1 MKSKRA
7 IGAVILLALFMGA
20 LSFIKFD
27 HCYNKS
33 WVVPDVYTH
42 ACYSDIPALYGARDL
57 VNHTWP
63 YSSATNSVE
72 YPPITGVVMW
82 ATSLITP
89 HGSENF
95 HMYFLINIFLLLLLF
110 AGSALLVWYMNP
122 GSWHLFVIA
131 PAVVASLFINW
142 DMWAVLTALAA
153 IYWFDQKKYDYS
165 ALALGV
171 SIATKFFPIVLLIP
185 VVLIFWKRSHI
196 KSAIRYLGISL
207 GLWLL
212 INLPFALSTPSGW
225 WRFFKLNGSRDAD
238 FGSIYYSLQLLGV
251 SIPSINTSSV
261 LLFFIGSAGFVI
273 FTLQKEYVPNL
284 AQIAFI
290 EVAIFT
296 LASKVYSPQY
306 ILWLTPLAVIAL
318 QKKDRSAFWIWQ
330 GAEIM
335 YHFAVWEYLAT
346 YSGGHFGLPSR
357 GYAVISMLRIAAL
370 IFFVLKTA
378 PSTREVPAQEHR
390 FSLSKP

>member
-1 MKSKRA
+1 
-7 IGAVILLALFMGA
+7 MGA

-33 WVVPDVYTH
+33 WVIPDVYTH

-72 YPPITGVVMW
+72 YPPITSVVMW

-110 AGSALLVWYMNP
+110 VGSALFVWHMSP
-122 GSWHLFVIA
+122 ESWQLFLIA

-153 IYWFDQKKYDYS
+153 IYWFDWKKYDYS
-165 ALALGV
+165 ALALGI

-185 VVLIFWKRSHI
+185 VVFIFWKRSHI
-196 KSAIRYLGISL
+196 KSAIRYFGISI
-207 GLWLL
+207 GLWVL

-225 WRFFKLNGSRDAD
+225 WRFFKLNGSRGAD
-238 FGSIYYSLQLLGV
+238 FGSIYYSSQLLGV
-251 SIPSINTSSV
+251 SIPAINISSV
-261 LLFFIGSAGFVI
+261 FLFLVASAGFAI
-273 FTLQKEYVPNL
+273 FILQKEYVPNL

-346 YSGGHFGLPSR
+346 YSGGHFGLPAR
-357 GYAVISMLRIAAL
+357 GYAVISLLRLAAL

-378 PSTREVPAQEHR
+378 PSTQEVPAHEHR

>member
-1 MKSKRA
+1 
-7 IGAVILLALFMGA
+7 MGA

-89 HGSENF
+89 HGLENF

-110 AGSALLVWYMNP
+110 AGSALLVWHMSP
-122 GSWHLFVIA
+122 ESWQLFVIA

-185 VVLIFWKRSHI
+185 VVLIFWKRSHM
-196 KSAIRYLGISL
+196 KSAIRYLGTSL

-225 WRFFKLNGSRDAD
+225 WRFFKLNGSRGAD
-238 FGSIYYSLQLLGV
+238 FGSIYYSLQLLGI
-251 SIPSINTSSV
+251 SIPAINTTSV

-346 YSGGHFGLPSR
+346 YTGGHFGLPAR
-357 GYAVISMLRIAAL
+357 GYAVICMLRIAAL

-390 FSLSKP
+390 FSLFKP

>member
-1 MKSKRA
+1 MKSKHA
-7 IGAVILLALFMGA
+7 IGAVILLTLFMGA

-57 VNHTWP
+57 VNNTWP

-89 HGSENF
+89 HGLENF
-95 HMYFLINIFLLLLLF
+95 HFYYLINVFLLLLLF
-110 AGSALLVWYMNP
+110 VGSALLVWHMNP
-122 GSWHLFVIA
+122 GIWHLFVIA

-165 ALALGV
+165 GLALGISV
-171 SIATKFFPIVLLIP
+171 ATKFFPIVLLIP
-185 VVLIFWKRSHI
+185 VVLIFWKRSLV
-196 KSAIRYLGISL
+196 KSAIRYFGISI
-207 GLWLL
+207 GLWVL
-212 INLPFALSTPSGW
+212 INLPFALFTPSGW
-225 WRFFKLNGSRDAD
+225 WRFFKLNGSRGAD
-238 FGSIYYSLQLLGV
+238 FGSIYYSLQLLGISLPAINIA
-251 SIPSINTSSV
+251 SI
-261 LLFFIGSAGFVI
+261 LLFLVASAIFVI
-273 FTLQKEYVPNL
+273 FLFQKDYVPNL

-330 GAEIM
+330 GAEIV
-335 YHFAVWEYLAT
+335 YHLAVWEYLAT
-346 YSGGHFGLPSR
+346 YSGSRFGLPAG
-357 GYAVISMLRIAAL
+357 GYAAISVIRIAAL
-370 IFFVLKTA
+370 VFFVLKTA

>member
-1 MKSKRA
+1 M
-7 IGAVILLALFMGA
+7 LLALSMGV

-63 YSSATNSVE
+63 YSSTTNSVE

-110 AGSALLVWYMNP
+110 VGSALLVWHMNP
-122 GSWHLFVIA
+122 ESWQLFLIA
-131 PAVVASLFINW
+131 PSVVASLFINW
-142 DMWAVLTALAA
+142 DMWSVLTALAS
-153 IYWFDQKKYDYS
+153 IYWFDRKKYDYS
-165 ALALGV
+165 ALALGI
-171 SIATKFFPIVLLIP
+171 STATKFFPIVLLIP
-185 VVLIFWKRSHI
+185 VVLIFWKRSHV

-207 GLWLL
+207 GLCVL

-225 WRFFKLNGSRDAD
+225 WRFFKLNGSRGAD
-238 FGSIYYSLQLLGV
+238 FGSIYYSSQLLGV
-251 SIPSINTSSV
+251 SIPAINTSSV
-261 LLFFIGSAGFVI
+261 LLFLMGSAGFVI
-273 FTLQKEYVPNL
+273 FALQKDYVPNL

-318 QKKDRSAFWIWQ
+318 QKKDRSAFWVWQ
-330 GAEIM
+330 GAEIL
-335 YHFAVWEYLAT
+335 YHFGVWEYLAT
-346 YSGGHFGLPSR
+346 YSGGHFGLPAR
-357 GYAVISMLRIAAL
+357 GYAVISVLRIAAL

>member
-1 MKSKRA
+1 VKSKHA
-7 IGAVILLALFMGA
+7 IGAVILLTLFMGA

-57 VNHTWP
+57 VNNTWP

-89 HGSENF
+89 HGLENF
-95 HMYFLINIFLLLLLF
+95 HFYYLINVFLLLLLF
-110 AGSALLVWYMNP
+110 VGSALLVWHMNP
-122 GSWHLFVIA
+122 GIWHLFVIA

-165 ALALGV
+165 GLALGISV
-171 SIATKFFPIVLLIP
+171 ATKFFPIVLLIP
-185 VVLIFWKRSHI
+185 AFLIFWKRSQV
-196 KSAIRYLGISL
+196 KSAIRYFSISM
-207 GLWLL
+207 GLWVL
-212 INLPFALSTPSGW
+212 INLPFALFTPSGW
-225 WRFFKLNGSRDAD
+225 WRFFKLNGSRGAD
-238 FGSIYYSLQLLGV
+238 FGSIYYSLQLLGISLPAINIA
-251 SIPSINTSSV
+251 SI
-261 LLFFIGSAGFVI
+261 LLFLVASAIFVI
-273 FTLQKEYVPNL
+273 FLFQKDYVPNL

-330 GAEIM
+330 GAEIV
-335 YHFAVWEYLAT
+335 YHLAVWEYLAT
-346 YSGGHFGLPSR
+346 YSGSRFGLPAG
-357 GYAVISMLRIAAL
+357 GYAVISVIRIAAL

-378 PSTREVPAQEHR
+378 SSTREVPAQGHR

>member
-1 MKSKRA
+1 
-7 IGAVILLALFMGA
+7 MGA

-89 HGSENF
+89 HGLENF

-110 AGSALLVWYMNP
+110 VGSALLVWHMSP
-122 GSWHLFVIA
+122 ESWQLFVIA

-185 VVLIFWKRSHI
+185 VVLIFWKRSHM

-225 WRFFKLNGSRDAD
+225 WRFFKLNGSRGAD
-238 FGSIYYSLQLLGV
+238 FGSIYYSLQLLGI
-251 SIPSINTSSV
+251 SIPAINTTSV

-346 YSGGHFGLPSR
+346 YTGGHFGLPAR
-357 GYAVISMLRIAAL
+357 GYAVICMLRIAAL

>member
-1 MKSKRA
+1 VKSKHA

-42 ACYSDIPALYGARDL
+42 ACYSDIPALYGERDL
-57 VNHTWP
+57 VNNTWP

-89 HGSENF
+89 HGLENF
-95 HMYFLINIFLLLLLF
+95 HFYYLINVFLLLLLF
-110 AGSALLVWYMNP
+110 VGSALLVWHMNP

-153 IYWFDQKKYDYS
+153 IYWFDRKKYDYS
-165 ALALGV
+165 GLALGISV
-171 SIATKFFPIVLLIP
+171 ATKFFPIVLLIP
-185 VVLIFWKRSHI
+185 AFLIFWKRSQV
-196 KSAIRYLGISL
+196 KSAIRYFSISM
-207 GLWLL
+207 GLWVL
-212 INLPFALSTPSGW
+212 INLPFALFTPSGW
-225 WRFFKLNGSRDAD
+225 WRFFKLNGSRGAD
-238 FGSIYYSLQLLGV
+238 FGSIYYSLQLLGISLPAINIA
-251 SIPSINTSSV
+251 SI
-261 LLFFIGSAGFVI
+261 LLFLVASAIFVI
-273 FTLQKEYVPNL
+273 FLFQKDYVPNL

-318 QKKDRSAFWIWQ
+318 QKKDRSAFWIWE
-330 GAEIM
+330 GAEIV

-346 YSGGHFGLPSR
+346 YSGSRFGLPAG
-357 GYAVISMLRIAAL
+357 GYAAISVIRIAAL

-378 PSTREVPAQEHR
+378 PSTREVPAQEQR
-390 FSLSKP
+390 FSLSAP

>member
-1 MKSKRA
+1 MKSKHA

-110 AGSALLVWYMNP
+110 VGSALLVWHMNP
-122 GSWHLFVIA
+122 ESWQLFLIA
-131 PAVVASLFINW
+131 PSVVASLFINW
-142 DMWAVLTALAA
+142 DMWSVLTALAV
-153 IYWFDQKKYDYS
+153 IYWFDRKKYDYS
-165 ALALGV
+165 ALALGI

-185 VVLIFWKRSHI
+185 VVLIFWKRSHV

-207 GLWLL
+207 GLCVL

-225 WRFFKLNGSRDAD
+225 WRFFKLNGSRGAD
-238 FGSIYYSLQLLGV
+238 FGSIYYSSQLLGV
-251 SIPSINTSSV
+251 SIPAINTSSV
-261 LLFFIGSAGFVI
+261 LLFLMGSTGFVI
-273 FTLQKEYVPNL
+273 FALQKDYVPNL

-318 QKKDRSAFWIWQ
+318 QKKDRSAFWVWQ
-330 GAEIM
+330 GAEIL
-335 YHFAVWEYLAT
+335 YHFGVWEYLAT
-346 YSGGHFGLPSR
+346 YSGGHFGLPAR
-357 GYAVISMLRIAAL
+357 GYAVISVIRIAAL

-378 PSTREVPAQEHR
+378 SSTREVPAQEHR

>member
-1 MKSKRA
+1 MKSKHA
-7 IGAVILLALFMGA
+7 IGAVILLTLFMGA

-57 VNHTWP
+57 VNNTWP

-89 HGSENF
+89 HGLENF
-95 HMYFLINIFLLLLLF
+95 HFYYLINVFLLLLLF
-110 AGSALLVWYMNP
+110 VGSALLVWHMNP
-122 GSWHLFVIA
+122 GIWHLFVIA

-165 ALALGV
+165 GLALGISV
-171 SIATKFFPIVLLIP
+171 ATKFFPIVLLIP
-185 VVLIFWKRSHI
+185 VVLIFWKRSLV
-196 KSAIRYLGISL
+196 KSAIRYFGISI
-207 GLWLL
+207 GLWVL
-212 INLPFALSTPSGW
+212 INLPFALFTPSGW
-225 WRFFKLNGSRDAD
+225 WRFFKLNGSRGAD
-238 FGSIYYSLQLLGV
+238 FGSIYYSLQLLGI
-251 SIPSINTSSV
+251 SIPAINVASILIFLV
-261 LLFFIGSAGFVI
+261 ASALFVI
-273 FTLQKEYVPNL
+273 FLVQQDYVPNL
-284 AQIAFI
+284 AQVAFI

-330 GAEIM
+330 GAEIV
-335 YHFAVWEYLAT
+335 YHLAVWEYLAT
-346 YSGGHFGLPSR
+346 YSGSRFGLPAG
-357 GYAVISMLRIAAL
+357 GYAAISVIRIAAL

>member
-1 MKSKRA
+1 
-7 IGAVILLALFMGA
+7 MGA

-110 AGSALLVWYMNP
+110 VGSALLVWHMNP
-122 GSWHLFVIA
+122 ESWQLFLIA
-131 PAVVASLFINW
+131 PSVVASLFINW
-142 DMWAVLTALAA
+142 DMWSVLTALAA
-153 IYWFDQKKYDYS
+153 IYWFDRKKYDYS
-165 ALALGV
+165 ALALGI

-185 VVLIFWKRSHI
+185 VVLIFWKRSHV

-207 GLWLL
+207 GLCVL

-225 WRFFKLNGSRDAD
+225 WRFFKLNGSRGAD
-238 FGSIYYSLQLLGV
+238 FGSIYYSSQLLGV
-251 SIPSINTSSV
+251 SIPAINTSSV
-261 LLFFIGSAGFVI
+261 LLFLMGSTGFVI
-273 FTLQKEYVPNL
+273 FALQKDYVPNL

-318 QKKDRSAFWIWQ
+318 QKKDRSAFWVWQ
-330 GAEIM
+330 GAEIL
-335 YHFAVWEYLAT
+335 YHFGVWEYLAT
-346 YSGGHFGLPSR
+346 YSGGHFGLPAR
-357 GYAVISMLRIAAL
+357 GYAVISVIRIAAL

-378 PSTREVPAQEHR
+378 SSTREVPAQEHR

>member
-1 MKSKRA
+1 VKSKHA
-7 IGAVILLALFMGA
+7 IGAVILLALFIGA

-89 HGSENF
+89 HGLENF
-95 HMYFLINIFLLLLLF
+95 HFYFLINIFLLVLLF
-110 AGSALLVWYMNP
+110 VGSALLVWQMNSE
-122 GSWHLFVIA
+122 SWQLFVIA
-131 PAVVASLFINW
+131 PAVVTSLFINW

-153 IYWFDQKKYDYS
+153 IYWFDRKKYDYS
-165 ALALGV
+165 AVALGISV
-171 SIATKFFPIVLLIP
+171 ATKFFPIVLLIP
-185 VVLIFWKRSHI
+185 VVLIFWKRSQV
-196 KSAIRYLGISL
+196 KSAIRYFGISI

-225 WRFFKLNGSRDAD
+225 WRFFKLNGSRGAD
-238 FGSIYYSLQLLGV
+238 FGSIYYSLQLLGI
-251 SIPSINTSSV
+251 SIPAVNVASL
-261 LLFFIGSAGFVI
+261 LLFLVASAIFVI
-273 FTLQKEYVPNL
+273 FLFQKDYVPNL

-330 GAEIM
+330 GAEIV

-346 YSGGHFGLPSR
+346 YSGSRFGLPAG
-357 GYAVISMLRIAAL
+357 GYAVISVIRIAAL